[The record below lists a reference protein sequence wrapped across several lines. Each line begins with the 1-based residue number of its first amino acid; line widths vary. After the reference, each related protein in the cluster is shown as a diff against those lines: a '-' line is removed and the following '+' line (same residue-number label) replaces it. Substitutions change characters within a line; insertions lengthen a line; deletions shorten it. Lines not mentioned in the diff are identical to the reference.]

1 MPGLTPHNH
10 SIDIPEFRIFEERFN
25 FVRDSV
31 LRQNLAI
38 TMQYI
43 AYLLGQHNTL
53 TGTLKYSVTKDI
65 IVLTGSI
72 VEAISH
78 YWLQELVRNGTLNLD
93 IVCPPTKEYRSFR
106 PKPILIDN
114 ENNSVYLCHRK
125 EMEIDLCGEVKF
137 KDILGALKKGN
148 LIDEDLFKELDRL
161 RGWRNKIHLKG
172 LTEADIK
179 KFQKADLSNV
189 FETSKKLIT
198 KAENSLGN

>member
-1 MPGLTPHNH
+1 
-10 SIDIPEFRIFEERFN
+10 
-25 FVRDSV
+25 
-31 LRQNLAI
+31 
-38 TMQYI
+38 
-43 AYLLGQHNTL
+43 
-53 TGTLKYSVTKDI
+53 
-65 IVLTGSI
+65 
-72 VEAISH
+72 
-78 YWLQELVRNGTLNLD
+78 
-93 IVCPPTKEYRSFR
+93 
-106 PKPILIDN
+106 
-114 ENNSVYLCHRK
+114 
-125 EMEIDLCGEVKF
+125 MEIDLCGEVKF